1 MEIDVSKEAIGK
13 FLEGRNPQKYI
24 VGVETTYYTNK
35 VDLIINDPKRG
46 KYIITETYKP
56 FIWMKHAAGK
66 ILYGGDTTLTR
77 QKLNEAKIFLEILRI
92 QDDNGKVPK
101 RLQDGYKYILT
112 GSGSYQQL
120 LKFFEDGGVDV
131 FGEHKEYFMTLP
143 PTEQY
148 LIQSGK
154 RLFKGFEDY
163 NDVHRLQFD
172 IETTGLDPKKNT
184 MFLIGIKDNR
194 GYENVIEIRGATPQ
208 EKKQSE
214 IKAIAKF
221 FKVVDELKPD
231 IIAGYNSEN
240 FDFSFMDGRCTK
252 LGYEMKNFSKTLND
266 GKKLYFKEGAT
277 IKLGAETEYYN
288 QTIMWGYNIIDIAHA
303 VRKAQAINS
312 SIKKWGLKYITK
324 FSGIAK
330 PNRIYVPGDK
340 LSTIWE
346 DTENEYAINEENGD
360 WYKITE
366 KKPLQEGYNITT
378 GAIIVNRYLL
388 DDLWE
393 TEQIDYIYNQASF
406 LLSKILP
413 TTYAKS
419 STMGTASIW
428 KLIMCAWSYEK
439 KIGVPALESKR
450 DFTGGLSR
458 LLEVGF
464 AKNVAKLDYAALYPN
479 IEITHDISPDLDIT
493 KAMINMLLYIAES
506 RDEFKELKNTNAELA
521 ALEKDPVKKK
531 EYEALKSLFDKKQ
544 LPLKILANSFFGSFG
559 APYIFPWGDTD
570 CAEETTCRG
579 RQYLR
584 LMVKFFTNRGFKAL
598 VMDTDGVNFSLP
610 DNCDDIKY
618 ISDGTHRFNKSGQ
631 EYRGLSAA
639 VAEFNDLYMEG
650 RMGLDV
656 DEIALAT
663 INFARKNYA
672 DLLVDKK
679 GKTTVKLVG
688 NTIKSKKMPGYIED
702 FLDIACELLLNDKGY
717 DFIEKYYEHVEKIY
731 TYQIPLVK
739 IASKGRVKY
748 TIDAYKARC
757 LKKNKA
763 GNPLPKQA
771 HMELIINAGLTPDLG
786 EMIYY
791 VNNGTIKSDGDLKS
805 VDKNKM
811 GKKEKNLYFTEHGC
825 YPKKD
830 IEIILNCKLIPKD
843 QIENDPDLTTDE
855 YNVPKYL
862 DAFNK
867 RIKPL
872 LVCFHHDIREKIM
885 IDMVKDK
892 KTKKLVLEERQYFT
906 KKQAELCAGIPYEAC
921 DQDTYEDLMRME
933 DKEIY
938 FWTKMEPRGVVPN
951 HISKDDWESLK
962 LDYLKRMREKRI
974 NDTIIEAINL
984 DIVIRKLEVSDLD
997 IIKETGKIPEEIKN
1011 IVIPKMI
1018 DGDVYFISRKLTNDL
1033 ITCVTE
1039 VNYGLIG
1046 DVILKFEEEAIKRS
1060 EYYKT
1065 LDLEKSAKENS
1076 SIYEMWLEYIGEKV
1090 EIVEEIKESKKAK
1103 KKAKDDEDEDDID
1116 SDELLTDEDNSE
1128 EIEPDKSEVEI
1139 EIPLESLKRKGSP
1152 MKLHERVENSN
1163 EDDIS
1168 ETETLPIMTEEEL
1181 ISYDDEVIFPE
1192 PEEIIPIEDEEDEW
1206 NF

>member
-24 VGVETTYYTNK
+24 VGVEATYYSNK

-46 KYIITETYKP
+46 KYIVTDTFKP
-56 FIWMKHAAGK
+56 FIWMKHDAGK
-66 ILYGGDTTLTR
+66 LLYGGDRNLTR
-77 QKLNEAKIFLEILRI
+77 QKLTESKIFLEILRVKN
-92 QDDNGKVPK
+92 DAGSTPK
-101 RLQDGYKYILT
+101 RLEDGYKYLLT

-143 PTEQY
+143 PTEQF

-163 NDVHRLQFD
+163 NDIHRLQFD
-172 IETTGLDPKKNT
+172 IETTGLDANKEKT
-184 MFLIGIKDNR
+184 FLIGIKDNR
-194 GYENVIEIRGATPQ
+194 GYERVLNVKGNTPQ
-208 EKKQSE
+208 ELKLSE
-214 IKAIAKF
+214 IKAIADF
-221 FKVVDELKPD
+221 FKIVDELKPD

-240 FDFSFMDGRCTK
+240 FDFSFLNTRCER
-252 LGYEMKNFSKTLND
+252 LGYEMKNFSKTLNED
-266 GKKLYFKEGAT
+266 KKLYFKKDST
-277 IKLGAETEYYN
+277 LKLGAETEYYN
-288 QTIMWGYNIIDIAHA
+288 QTIMWGYNVIDIAHA

-330 PNRIYVPGDK
+330 PNRVYVPGDIIYK
-340 LSTIWE
+340 TWA
-346 DTENEYAINEENGD
+346 DKENQYAINKENGE

-366 KKPLQEGYNITT
+366 KKPLSDGYEITT
-378 GAIIVNRYLL
+378 GDLIVNQYLL

-439 KIGVPALESKR
+439 KLGVPALEPKR
-450 DFTGGLSR
+450 EFTGGLSR

-464 AKNVAKLDYAALYPN
+464 AKNVGKLDYAALYPN
-479 IEITHDISPDLDIT
+479 TEITHNISPELDIT
-493 KAMINMLLYIAES
+493 NAMINMLLYIAES
-506 RDEFKELKNTNAELA
+506 RDEFKELKNINAELA
-521 ALEKDPVKKK
+521 AMEKDPTKKK
-531 EYEALKSLFDKKQ
+531 EYDALKSLYDKKQ

-559 APYIFPWGDTD
+559 APYLFPWGDTD

-584 LMVKFFTNRGFKAL
+584 LMVKFFTDRGFRAL
-598 VMDTDGVNFSLP
+598 VMDTDGVNFAIP
-610 DNCDDIKY
+610 EDIDTITY
-618 ISDGTHRFNKSGQ
+618 VSDGTHRFNKAGQ
-631 EYRGLSAA
+631 EYTGLSAV

-656 DEIALAT
+656 DEVALAT

-702 FLDIACELLLNDKGY
+702 FLDVAVELLLNNNGY
-717 DFIEKYYEHVEKIY
+717 EFIEKYYEHVEKIY

-748 TIDAYKARC
+748 TMAAYNART

-771 HMELIINAGLTPDLG
+771 HMELLLNAGLSPDLG
-786 EMIYY
+786 EMVYY
-791 VNNGTIKSDGDLKS
+791 VNTGTIKSDGDLKTVTIGKLS
-805 VDKNKM
+805 
-811 GKKEKNLYFTEHGC
+811 KKEEKEYFIKNGH
-825 YPKKD
+825 YPKYEK
-830 IEIILNCKLIPKD
+830 EIILNCKLIPKD

-862 DAFNK
+862 SAFNK
-867 RIKPL
+867 RIEPL
-872 LVCFHHDIREKIM
+872 LVCFHPDIREKIM
-885 IDMVKDK
+885 IDMIKDK
-892 KTKKLVLEERQYFT
+892 QTKKLVLQERQYFT
-906 KKQAELCAGIPYEAC
+906 KKQAELCAGMPYETK

-938 FWTKMEPRGVVPN
+938 FWTKMEPRGIVPN
-951 HISKDDWESLK
+951 HISKEDWESLK

-974 NDTIIEAINL
+974 NDSKIELINL
-984 DIVIRKLEVSDLD
+984 DKALRKLEVADLD
-997 IIKETGKIPEEIKN
+997 KIKETGKIPDDIKN
-1011 IVIPKMI
+1011 IVTPKMADNEI
-1018 DGDVYFISRKLTNDL
+1018 YFMSKTLTDDL
-1033 ITCVTE
+1033 VTCLTA

-1046 DVILKFEEEAIKRS
+1046 DVLFKFEEESIKRA

-1065 LDLEKSAKENS
+1065 LDLEKYSKENLS
-1076 SIYEMWLEYIGEKV
+1076 LYEMWLEYLGEKV
-1090 EIVEEIKESKKAK
+1090 EIEEEIKATVKRNK
-1103 KKAKDDEDEDDID
+1103 KKTDD
-1116 SDELLTDEDNSE
+1116 DNSE
-1128 EIEPDKSEVEI
+1128 EELIEEDDDNPDDLEPNEPEVEI
-1139 EIPLESLKRKGSP
+1139 IIPLEILNRKGSP
-1152 MKLHERVENSN
+1152 IKIHERTEDLNESDLITNETSN
-1163 EDDIS
+1163 ETSNDII
-1168 ETETLPIMTEEEL
+1168 EVQEEE
-1181 ISYDDEVIFPE
+1181 D
-1192 PEEIIPIEDEEDEW
+1192 DEW